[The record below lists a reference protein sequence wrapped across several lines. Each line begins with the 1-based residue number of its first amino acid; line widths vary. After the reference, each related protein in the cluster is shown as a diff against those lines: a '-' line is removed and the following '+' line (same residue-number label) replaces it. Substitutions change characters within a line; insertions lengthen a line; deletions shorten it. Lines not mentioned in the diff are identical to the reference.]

1 MHRYV
6 PGLFAVLFWGLAP
19 IVLKDLV
26 ARSSAGFTT
35 STAYSLVAFLLL
47 PQFIRSWRVRRWDM
61 RTLAKLFVCGVM
73 LISAF
78 NFLAARASPHVSG
91 TIIAGTIALEPLMIM
106 LTYATL
112 NRALPS
118 GQQFLG
124 ATVSIV
130 GVALLLH
137 EQLGNTSHPS
147 EWWAIALIALGA
159 AVWSVAVV
167 LVGRLQTSMGA
178 LESSLVL
185 IFLGACPFVLTLEQ
199 GYISTLAELD
209 ARAVAE
215 LLFIAGAATIFSNFL
230 WYRSIQLL
238 GPTRTGT
245 LINLIPLFSV
255 VFAFLVL
262 GEPLTYLKIGS
273 LFTIIFGVYLSS
285 RNVKDVG

>member
-137 EQLGNTSHPS
+137 EQSGNTSHPS

-159 AVWSVAVV
+159 AVC
-167 LVGRLQTSMGA
+167 
-178 LESSLVL
+178 SLVL